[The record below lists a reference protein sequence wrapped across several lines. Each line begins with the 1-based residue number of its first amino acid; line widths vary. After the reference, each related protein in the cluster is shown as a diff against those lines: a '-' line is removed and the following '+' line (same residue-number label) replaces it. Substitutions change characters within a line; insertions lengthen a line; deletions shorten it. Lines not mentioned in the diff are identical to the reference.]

1 MYKISIF
8 YDIIKTINLR
18 RWCNV
23 KKNVRITTISNNH
36 EVRYDTKAIVT
47 EKAITYIEKDGKKTK
62 TYFNYEKNQLI
73 RENKEILMKYNFD
86 KAKETTGQLLV
97 YDVEKSVLLK
107 IKTKE
112 LIRENENISIKFLVE
127 NEPIE
132 YKIEVIK

>member
-1 MYKISIF
+1 M
-8 YDIIKTINLR
+8 
-18 RWCNV
+18 

-132 YKIEVIK
+132 YKIEVIKWV